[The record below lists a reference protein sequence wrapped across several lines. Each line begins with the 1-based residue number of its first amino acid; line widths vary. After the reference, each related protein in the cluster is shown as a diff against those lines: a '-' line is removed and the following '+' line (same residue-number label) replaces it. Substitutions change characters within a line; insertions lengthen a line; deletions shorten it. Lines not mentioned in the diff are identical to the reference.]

1 MNYFFLILMSITF
14 VELFLFLKIIADAQ
28 SVMALSAKS
37 VKVMQSKK
45 MSDREKE
52 KFMRTNSVTMLST
65 TFKFIGKFILIFAVL
80 FGILWAIAQYEP
92 TLASQIESDFY
103 SITIII
109 GLTIA
114 TLGYVWIRN
123 VIRRK
128 L

>member
-1 MNYFFLILMSITF
+1 MNYFFLILISIIF

-28 SVMALSAKS
+28 FVMALSSKS

-52 KFMRTNSVTMLST
+52 KFMKTNSITMLST

-92 TLASQIESDFY
+92 ALASQIESDFY
-103 SITIII
+103 SIIIII
-109 GLTIA
+109 GLTLA

>member
-1 MNYFFLILMSITF
+1 MNYIVLMLMSIIF

-28 SVMALSAKS
+28 SVLSLSSES

-52 KFMRTNSVTMLST
+52 KFMRTNSVTMLTT

-80 FGILWAIAQYEP
+80 FGIVWSVAQYEP
-92 TLASQIESDFY
+92 ELAAQIESDFY
-103 SITIII
+103 SIYIII
-109 GLTIA
+109 GLTVA
-114 TLGYVWIRN
+114 TLAYVWIRN

>member
-1 MNYFFLILMSITF
+1 MNYFFLILMSIVF
-14 VELFLFLKIIADAQ
+14 VELFLFFKIIADAQ
-28 SVMALSAKS
+28 SVMALSSKS

-52 KFMRTNSVTMLST
+52 KFMRTNSVIMLST

-80 FGILWAIAQYEP
+80 FGILWSIAQYEP

-103 SITIII
+103 SITVII
-109 GLTIA
+109 GLTLA

>member
-1 MNYFFLILMSITF
+1 MNYIVLMLMSIIF

-28 SVMALSAKS
+28 SVLSLSSES

-52 KFMRTNSVTMLST
+52 KFMRTNSVTMLTT

-80 FGILWAIAQYEP
+80 FGIVWTVAQYESE
-92 TLASQIESDFY
+92 LAAQIESDFY
-103 SITIII
+103 SIYIII
-109 GLTIA
+109 GLTVA
-114 TLGYVWIRN
+114 TLAYVWIRN

>member
-1 MNYFFLILMSITF
+1 MSVIF
-14 VELFLFLKIIADAQ
+14 VELFLFLKIITDAQ

-45 MSDREKE
+45 MTDREKE

-80 FGILWAIAQYEP
+80 FGILWSIAQYEP
-92 TLASQIESDFY
+92 MLASQIESDFY

-109 GLTIA
+109 GLTLA

>member
-1 MNYFFLILMSITF
+1 MNYFFLLLMSVIF
-14 VELFLFLKIIADAQ
+14 VELFLFLKIITDAQ

-45 MSDREKE
+45 MTDREKE

-80 FGILWAIAQYEP
+80 FGILWSIAQYEP
-92 TLASQIESDFY
+92 MLASQIESDFY

-109 GLTIA
+109 GLTLA

>member
-1 MNYFFLILMSITF
+1 MLMSVIF

-28 SVMALSAKS
+28 SVLSLSTKS

-65 TFKFIGKFILIFAVL
+65 TFKFIGKFILIFLML
-80 FGILWAIAQYEP
+80 FGILWGIAQYEAE
-92 TLASQIESDFY
+92 LAAQIESDFH

-109 GLTIA
+109 GLTLA

>member
-1 MNYFFLILMSITF
+1 MNYVFLMLMSIIF
-14 VELFLFLKIIADAQ
+14 VELFIFLKIIADAQ
-28 SVMALSAKS
+28 SVLSLSSKS

-45 MSDREKE
+45 MSDKEKE

-65 TFKFIGKFILIFAVL
+65 TFKFIGKFILIILIL
-80 FGILWAIAQYEP
+80 FGLFWAISQYDSER
-92 TLASQIESDFY
+92 AMQIEADLY
-103 SITIII
+103 SIKIIL

-114 TLGYVWIRN
+114 TLAYVWIRN

>member
-1 MNYFFLILMSITF
+1 MNYFFLILMSIIF

-28 SVMALSAKS
+28 SVMALSSKS
-37 VKVMQSKK
+37 VKVMQSKE
-45 MSDREKE
+45 MNDREKE

-65 TFKFIGKFILIFAVL
+65 TFKFIGKFIFIFAVL
-80 FGILWAIAQYEP
+80 FGVLWSIAQYEP
-92 TLASQIESDFY
+92 VLASQIESDFY

-109 GLTIA
+109 SLTLA